1 MTVTDSQSLSV
12 SDSNIAVSSAEVLVD
27 PTAPGVGVLPFSFA
41 KANQVLIENTGD
53 QCFLLHTDP
62 MTLEVLLEVRRFLGV
77 SFTLQ
82 AVDKVAF
89 QQKLSLAYQRSQSEA
104 AQMAEDIGADVDLAR
119 LIDEIPDLGDLM
131 DAEDDAPIIRLI
143 NAVLSQAVKDQASDI
158 HIETFEDRLS
168 VRYRIDGVLKEI
180 LSPKRMLAPLLV
192 SRLKVMAK
200 LDIAE
205 KRIPQDGRISIRI
218 AGHAVDIRM
227 STMPSAHGERVVL
240 RLLDKQAG
248 QLELT
253 QLKMNVQVDKAYRQ
267 SLARPHGIVLVTGPT
282 GSGKTTTLYAGLS
295 SINQSSRNILTIE
308 DPIEYMLPGVG
319 QTQVN
324 TKVDM
329 TFARGLR
336 AILRQDPD
344 VVMVGEIRD
353 IETAEIAVQASL
365 TGHIVL

>member
-1 MTVTDSQSLSV
+1 M
-12 SDSNIAVSSAEVLVD
+12 SDLNIAELAEDDVSAGEPMS
-27 PTAPGVGVLPFSFA
+27 TSVLPFSFA
-41 KANQVLIENTGD
+41 KANEVLVEWID
-53 QCFLLHTDP
+53 DACFLLHAEP
-62 MTLEVLLEVRRFLGV
+62 MRLEVLLEVRRFLGV
-77 SFTLQ
+77 GFKLKAIDIET
-82 AVDKVAF
+82 F
-89 QQKLSLAYQRSQSEA
+89 QRKLTLAYQRTQSEA

-119 LIDEIPDLGDLM
+119 LVDEIPDLGDLM

-253 QLKMNVQVDKAYRQ
+253 QLNMNEQVHDAYRK
-267 SLARPHGIVLVTGPT
+267 SLSRPHGIILVTG
-282 GSGKTTTLYAGLS
+282 
-295 SINQSSRNILTIE
+295 R
-308 DPIEYMLPGVG
+308 
-319 QTQVN
+319 QVRVKRQRC
-324 TKVDM
+324 TRVC
-329 TFARGLR
+329 LR
-336 AILRQDPD
+336 
-344 VVMVGEIRD
+344 
-353 IETAEIAVQASL
+353 
-365 TGHIVL
+365 